1 MHLWA
6 FIFDKGGK
14 NIQQKKTA
22 SLISGAGK
30 TGRLL
35 LKGASMVAQMVKD
48 PPAMWETWVQFLGW
62 EAPLEKGMATHFWGI
77 KKMRLEQFLT
87 AYTKINS
94 NELNT

>member
-6 FIFDKGGK
+6 FTFDKGGK
-14 NIQQKKTA
+14 NVQQKKTA

-35 LKGASMVAQMVKD
+35 LKGAPMVDQMVKD

-62 EAPLEKGMATHFWGI
+62 EAPLEKGMAPHSRILAWGI

-94 NELNT
+94 K

>member
-1 MHLWA
+1 MKRNAGEGIGYPRQYSW
-6 FIFDKGGK
+6 
-14 NIQQKKTA
+14 N
-22 SLISGAGK
+22 SL
-30 TGRLL
+30 
-35 LKGASMVAQMVKD
+35 VAQLVKN

-94 NELNT
+94 K